1 LKILNVEDIIV
12 NESNLSEN
20 SMKSEF
26 IIKQIEKAHSLLE
39 QKIITEEEFISLKQN
54 ILSK

>member
-1 LKILNVEDIIV
+1 
-12 NESNLSEN
+12 
-20 SMKSEF
+20 MKGEF
-26 IIKQIEKAHSLLE
+26 VIKQIEKAHSLLE